1 MDSWSDEFVSNRA
14 DARNLEM
21 QLAAMKDSESDL
33 LQKIDMLT
41 RDNQDL
47 QDKVT
52 PAIWIEFH
60 RKKSNGH

>member
-52 PAIWIEFH
+52 PAI
-60 RKKSNGH
+60 